1 MESGRD
7 QWRNF
12 LCTRRIFW
20 PVNSKLLSLTALAN
34 VQRFDATHTVRHVFF
49 FAPHADIHEP
59 TPGNFPGANTATI
72 VFTSGE
78 KIKHPVT
85 AGPGSISISAH
96 FHVSPKKTK
105 SKKGCFLERRVR
117 RKDMINNTSGL
128 WSADLCCP
136 DFNKSVEKK
145 QTQTVKTTAVGFVV
159 NICT

>member
-1 MESGRD
+1 MERGRD

-12 LCTRRIFW
+12 LCTQRIFW

-34 VQRFDATHTVRHVFF
+34 VRRFDATHTVRHVFF
-49 FAPHADIHEP
+49 CPLCGHSRAQARKLSGSKHCHYCFHKRGENKASCHRRTRLHFYFSALSRFA
-59 TPGNFPGANTATI
+59 
-72 VFTSGE
+72 
-78 KIKHPVT
+78 K
-85 AGPGSISISAH
+85 
-96 FHVSPKKTK
+96 KKTT
-105 SKKGCFLERRVR
+105 KKGCFLERRVR

-128 WSADLCCP
+128 WSTDLCCT